1 MGRTQYTIIKGSH
14 TLSPVCAWMDDKHI
28 TPRLAIP
35 TWMLRLPGA
44 RRPVLGVMA
53 GLELALYP
61 DQRKQQQ
68 QRSEFMTYQE
78 MCSFETLYAAYLE
91 ARKRK
96 RSKPGTAQ
104 YEQNVLACTEKL
116 STILHTKTYVP
127 SRFEVFYVYEP
138 KKRLVQA
145 PAFVDKVVLHA
156 VVDNILYEA
165 ITKSFIRDNFASQT
179 GKGTNDG
186 LMRLKQHVVDYYRRE
201 MRGTDG
207 WILKGDV
214 HHFFASIDH
223 DKLKRKLKVLLDKRG
238 VDPQIYDLLCVYI
251 NTTDGLPLGYQTSQ
265 LLALMF
271 LDEFDHLMKEKYRLK
286 YYGRYMDDFYVILSD
301 KQRLKEILKDIRALM
316 DGWGLELNQKT
327 GIFPLRNGID
337 FLGFHS
343 YITESGGII
352 QKLRR
357 DSIQRIRAKVKFW
370 EEAYKR
376 GEVTKDAILQSFG
389 AWDAHAA
396 YGDTHE
402 LRAKYAKKVEAIIG
416 EPVEIHRKLNGN
428 RAVRD
433 KRRLRQCRNLYKKQH
448 QNRETEKSGSF
459 SYAQRPTDVP
469 PWADS

>member
-1 MGRTQYTIIKGSH
+1 
-14 TLSPVCAWMDDKHI
+14 
-28 TPRLAIP
+28 
-35 TWMLRLPGA
+35 
-44 RRPVLGVMA
+44 
-53 GLELALYP
+53 
-61 DQRKQQQ
+61 
-68 QRSEFMTYQE
+68 
-78 MCSFETLYAAYLE
+78 
-91 ARKRK
+91 
-96 RSKPGTAQ
+96 
-104 YEQNVLACTEKL
+104 
-116 STILHTKTYVP
+116 
-127 SRFEVFYVYEP
+127 
-138 KKRLVQA
+138 
-145 PAFVDKVVLHA
+145 
-156 VVDNILYEA
+156 
-165 ITKSFIRDNFASQT
+165 
-179 GKGTNDG
+179 
-186 LMRLKQHVVDYYRRE
+186 
-201 MRGTDG
+201 
-207 WILKGDV
+207 
-214 HHFFASIDH
+214 
-223 DKLKRKLKVLLDKRG
+223 
-238 VDPQIYDLLCVYI
+238 
-251 NTTDGLPLGYQTSQ
+251 
-265 LLALMF
+265 MF

-448 QNRETEKSGSF
+448 QNRRRRNPAPFLVPNAPRTFLRGLTLN
-459 SYAQRPTDVP
+459 SYQGGKTK
-469 PWADS
+469 WQMCF

>member
-1 MGRTQYTIIKGSH
+1 
-14 TLSPVCAWMDDKHI
+14 
-28 TPRLAIP
+28 
-35 TWMLRLPGA
+35 
-44 RRPVLGVMA
+44 
-53 GLELALYP
+53 
-61 DQRKQQQ
+61 
-68 QRSEFMTYQE
+68 MTYQE

-104 YEQNVLACTEKL
+104 YEANVLACTEKL
-116 STILHTKTYVP
+116 STILSTKTYVP

-186 LMRLKQHVVDYYRRE
+186 LMRLKQHMVDYYRQERQ
-201 MRGTDG
+201 GTDG

-214 HHFFASIDH
+214 HRFFASIDH
-223 DKLKRKLKVLLDKRG
+223 DKLKRKLKALLDKRG

-337 FLGFHS
+337 FLGFHTYLTSTGKVVRKVRVKSIDNMKRKIRKFRGLVDRGKMTLESVSQS
-343 YITESGGII
+343 YASWTGHIS
-352 QKLRR
+352 
-357 DSIQRIRAKVKFW
+357 
-370 EEAYKR
+370 
-376 GEVTKDAILQSFG
+376 
-389 AWDAHAA
+389 H
-396 YGDTHE
+396 
-402 LRAKYAKKVEAIIG
+402 
-416 EPVEIHRKLNGN
+416 GN
-428 RAVRD
+428 TYH
-433 KRRLRQCRNLYKKQH
+433 LRQNMDAYFFAYFPELKP
-448 QNRETEKSGSF
+448 TERRQDSCLKPSEALPTRQKSSSAASTARRSSGSRQTKTTP
-459 SYAQRPTDVP
+459 ATLLTAP
-469 PWADS
+469 PS